1 MLFQVVLDTIHVFV
15 RTATFTPL
23 IIYRPHQA
31 VVAFSIA
38 QVRKHEIYISLH
50 LGRLFVCLFV
60 VSCLVTDYVVE

>member
-1 MLFQVVLDTIHVFV
+1 VVLDTIHVFV

-38 QVRKHEIYISLH
+38 QVRKHEICISLH
-50 LGRLFVCLFV
+50 LGCLFV
-60 VSCLVTDYVVE
+60 VSCLVTDYIIE